1 MNSYIL
7 NLIKSTSEVA
17 SSVENN
23 DIASLFNTLF
33 ALGIINQ
40 QSLYDIQQYYEE
52 IIDDTI

>member
-7 NLIKSTSEVA
+7 NLIKFTSEVA